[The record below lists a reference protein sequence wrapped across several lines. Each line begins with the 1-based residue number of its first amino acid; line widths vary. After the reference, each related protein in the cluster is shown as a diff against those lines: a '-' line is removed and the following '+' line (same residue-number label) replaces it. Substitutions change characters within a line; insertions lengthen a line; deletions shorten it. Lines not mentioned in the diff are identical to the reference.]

1 MADSPEGVQDGKDQE
16 AGTHGVHQGVSR
28 GQHLGYYPED
38 AYPCG
43 GSQEHY
49 PSVELEDH
57 CSYLFLKMKKIEGR
71 TLGILGI

>member
-43 GSQEHY
+43 DSQEHY

-57 CSYLFLKMKKIEGR
+57 CSYLFLKMKKIVG
-71 TLGILGI
+71 